1 MMFMDYIPIVIP
13 SLLIVFSSI
22 AVLYI
27 DNGNRSRYY
36 AAVDLTLGVLLFS
49 FLVLII
55 FYALGYYNYEL
66 FSSTLYI
73 SNFGYFISISSIL
86 ATIIIIYGGIE
97 HLETSKTR
105 SSFLS
110 LVMLTD
116 LGVIYLAFSY
126 NVITILASWGIA
138 SAATYVIA
146 LIRKDY
152 SSTISGVKYIIMGL
166 LSSSLMVLGF
176 AFYILG
182 IGSLALDASI
192 SYQALVIMGLMF
204 LSIAFLFKIGA
215 FPFQAWLPDV
225 YSMSDRVSV
234 AFVSSVGKIV
244 GIAPLFDVIYFLKP
258 SGILAL
264 AVFVIFAIIS
274 VMSLI
279 FGNIVAFSRQDF
291 ASVLAYSSITQ
302 VGFMLI
308 AITMLPYDVSVATGG
323 LMVYLLAYSI
333 AQAGLFVALSHI
345 EKVTGTSYIEGFR
358 GMSSSD
364 KVLAF
369 AVTILLLSLLGIP
382 PILGFWAK
390 LFVLEASFSQPW
402 LTVIG
407 FLNSAVSAGY
417 YIPPIRE
424 IFREGEFKLVNST
437 ERDATIIASV
447 LSIALGIV
455 APLIV
460 GVIS

>member
-1 MMFMDYIPIVIP
+1 MMYLDYIPIVLP
-13 SLLIVFSSI
+13 SILIVFSSI
-22 AVLYI
+22 TVLYLDNGTKKGYSSAVSLSLAVL
-27 DNGNRSRYY
+27 
-36 AAVDLTLGVLLFS
+36 VVS
-49 FLVLII
+49 FLVLIV
-55 FYALGYYNYEL
+55 FYALGYYNYSL
-66 FSSTLYI
+66 FAGTLYI
-73 SNFGYFISISSIL
+73 SNFGYFISISALL
-86 ATIIIIYGGIE
+86 ATIITIYGGIT

-110 LVMLTD
+110 LAMLTD
-116 LGVIYLAFSY
+116 LGVIYLSFSY
-126 NVITILASWGIA
+126 NVITILASWGVA

-152 SSTISGVKYIIMGL
+152 SSTIAGVKYLVMGL

-182 IGSLALDASI
+182 VGSLSLDASI
-192 SYQALVIMGLMF
+192 QYQALIILGIII
-204 LSIAFLFKIGA
+204 LSVAFLFKIGA

-244 GIAPLFDVIYFLKP
+244 GIAPLLDVIYFLRP
-258 SGILAL
+258 TGELAL
-264 AVFVIFAIIS
+264 TIFVVFAIITI
-274 VMSLI
+274 MSLI

-291 ASVLAYSSITQ
+291 ASMLSYSSITQ

-308 AITMLPYDVSVATGG
+308 AITMLPYNSSVAVSG

-333 AQAGLFVALSHI
+333 AQAGLFIALSHI
-345 EKVTGTSYIEGFR
+345 EKVSGTSYIEGFR

-369 AVTILLLSLLGIP
+369 SVTVLLLSLLGIP

-424 IFREGEFKLVNST
+424 IFREGEFKMINST

-460 GVIS
+460 GVIV

>member
-1 MMFMDYIPIVIP
+1 MMYLDYIPIVLP
-13 SLLIVFSSI
+13 SILIVFSSI
-22 AVLYI
+22 AVLYL
-27 DNGNRSRYY
+27 DNGTRRGYLS
-36 AAVDLTLGVLLFS
+36 AVGLTLAVLVLS
-49 FLVLII
+49 FLVLIT
-55 FYALGYYNYEL
+55 FYALGYYNYSL
-66 FSSTLYI
+66 FSKTLYI
-73 SNFGYFISISSIL
+73 SSLGYFISISALL
-86 ATIIIIYGGIE
+86 ATIITIYGGIT
-97 HLETSKTR
+97 HLETLKTR
-105 SSFLS
+105 ASFLS
-110 LVMLTD
+110 LTMLAD
-116 LGVIYLAFSY
+116 LGVIYLSFSY

-152 SSTISGVKYIIMGL
+152 SSTIAGVKYLVMGL
-166 LSSSLMVLGF
+166 LSSSFMVFGF

-182 IGSLALDASI
+182 TGTLSLDAPI
-192 SYQALVIMGLMF
+192 KYQTLIILGVII

-225 YSMSDRVSV
+225 YSMSDRVST

-244 GIAPLFDVIYFLKP
+244 GIAPLLDVIYYLKP
-258 SGILAL
+258 TGELAL
-264 AVFVIFAIIS
+264 EVFVVFAIVAI
-274 VMSLI
+274 MSLI
-279 FGNIVAFSRQDF
+279 FGNTVAFSRQDF
-291 ASVLAYSSITQ
+291 ASMLAYSSITQ

-308 AITMLPYDVSVATGG
+308 AITMLPYNPSVAISG
-323 LMVYLLAYSI
+323 LMIYLLAYSI
-333 AQAGLFVALSHI
+333 VQSGLFIALSHI
-345 EKVTGTSYIEGFR
+345 EKVSGTSYIEGFR

-369 AVTILLLSLLGIP
+369 SVMVLLLSLLGTP

-424 IFREGEFKLVNST
+424 IFREGEFKKVNST

-455 APLIV
+455 APLIA
-460 GVIS
+460 GVII

>member
-1 MMFMDYIPIVIP
+1 MAYIDYIPIVLP
-13 SLLIVFSSI
+13 SILIVFSSI
-22 AVLYI
+22 AVLYL
-27 DNGNRSRYY
+27 DNGTKRGYLS
-36 AAVDLTLGVLLFS
+36 AVGLTLAVLVFS
-49 FLVLII
+49 FLILIS
-55 FYALGYYNYEL
+55 FYALGYYNYSL
-66 FSSTLYI
+66 FSQTLYI
-73 SNFGYFISISSIL
+73 SSFGYFISISALL
-86 ATIIIIYGGIE
+86 ATIITIYGGIT
-97 HLETSKTR
+97 HLETLRTR
-105 SSFLS
+105 ASFLS
-110 LVMLTD
+110 LAMLAD
-116 LGVIYLAFSY
+116 LGVIYLSFAY
-126 NVITILASWGIA
+126 NVVTILASWGIA

-152 SSTISGVKYIIMGL
+152 SSTIAGVKYLVMGL
-166 LSSSLMVLGF
+166 LSSSFMVFGF

-182 IGSLALDASI
+182 TGTLSLDAPI
-192 SYQALVIMGLMF
+192 KYQTLILLGVVI

-225 YSMSDRVSV
+225 YSMSDRVST

-244 GIAPLFDVIYFLKP
+244 GIAPLLDVIYYLKP
-258 SGILAL
+258 TGELAL
-264 AVFVIFAIIS
+264 EVFVVFAVVTI
-274 VMSLI
+274 MSLV

-291 ASVLAYSSITQ
+291 ASMLAYSSITQ

-308 AITMLPYDVSVATGG
+308 AITMLPYNPSVATSG
-323 LMVYLLAYSI
+323 LMIYLLAYSI
-333 AQAGLFVALSHI
+333 AQAGLFIALSHI
-345 EKVTGTSYIEGFR
+345 EKVSGTSYIEGFR

-364 KVLAF
+364 KALAF
-369 AVTILLLSLLGIP
+369 SVTVLLLSLLGIP

-424 IFREGEFKLVNST
+424 IFREGEFKKVNST

-455 APLIV
+455 APLIA
-460 GVIS
+460 GVII

>member
-1 MMFMDYIPIVIP
+1 MMYFNYIPIIVP
-13 SLLIVFSSI
+13 SVLLVFSSI

-27 DNGNRSRYY
+27 DNGSKKGYSN
-36 AAVDLTLGVLLFS
+36 AVSLTLGMLVIS
-49 FLVLII
+49 FLILIT
-55 FYALGYYNYEL
+55 FYALGFYGYSL
-66 FSSTLYI
+66 FSNTLYLT
-73 SNFGYFISISSIL
+73 NFGYFISISALL
-86 ATIIIIYGGIE
+86 ATIITVYGGIV
-97 HLETSKTR
+97 HLESSKTR
-105 SSFLS
+105 ASFLS
-110 LVMLTD
+110 LSMLTD
-116 LGVIYLAFSY
+116 LGVIYLSFSY
-126 NVITILASWGIA
+126 NVITILASWAVA

-152 SSTISGVKYIIMGL
+152 SSTVAGVKYLVMGL

-176 AFYILG
+176 AFYVLG
-182 IGSLALDASI
+182 VGSLSLDASV
-192 SYQALVIMGLMF
+192 SYQDLIILGLVI
-204 LSIAFLFKIGA
+204 LSVAFLFKIGA

-244 GIAPLFDVIYFLKP
+244 GIAPLLDVIYFLKP
-258 SGILAL
+258 TDTLAL
-264 AVFVIFAIIS
+264 TVFVVFAIIS

-291 ASVLAYSSITQ
+291 ASMLSYSSITQ

-308 AITMLPYDVSVATGG
+308 AITMLPYDSSVAISG
-323 LMVYLLAYSI
+323 LMIYLLAYSI
-333 AQAGLFVALSHI
+333 AQAGLFISLSHI
-345 EKVTGTSYIEGFR
+345 EKVSGTSYINGFR

-364 KVLAF
+364 KLLAF
-369 AVTILLLSLLGIP
+369 SVTILLLSLLGIP

-390 LFVLEASFSQPW
+390 LFVLESSFSQPW

-424 IFREGEFKLVNST
+424 LFREGEFRKIDST
-437 ERDATIIASV
+437 ERDATIIASI

-460 GVIS
+460 GVIV